1 MIPLKPYLIRAL
13 YDWIVDNDLTPYLL
27 VDAERPE
34 VVVPRQYVQEGKI
47 ILNLKPQAISAL
59 SLGNR
64 AIAFDARFGGTPM
77 KIDIPLPAV
86 LALYAKE
93 TGRGMVFEPDEETEE
108 SPPTEP
114 SPPSQPKGKAPFL
127 KVVK

>member
-1 MIPLKPYLIRAL
+1 MTPLKPYLIRAL

-27 VDAERPE
+27 VDAEHPE
-34 VVVPRQYVQEGKI
+34 AVVPRQYVQDGKI
-47 ILNLKPQAISAL
+47 ILNLNPQAISAL

-64 AIAFDARFGGTPM
+64 TIVFDARFSGTPM
-77 KIDIPLPAV
+77 KIDIPLNAV

-93 TGRGMVFEPDEETEE
+93 TGKGMIFEPDADTEET
-108 SPPTEP
+108 PPEP
-114 SPPSQPKGKAPFL
+114 SPPSPTKSKAPFL